1 VQPSPNVYA
10 ALREERRDVAVALAV
25 DLSSS
30 TAERLPPDPRR
41 PKRVERILDLQ
52 RDAVSLLAEAL
63 ERVGDGYG
71 IYGFSGGGRDDV
83 RLSVV
88 KDLDERRTPAM
99 LHRLEGLVPDHTTR
113 MGPAIRHLTAR
124 LARADAAT
132 KVLLVVSDGRPFD
145 LDYGQQY
152 GDSAVLGY
160 AVADTARALA
170 EARERGV
177 RPYLVTVDPAG
188 GDYLSE
194 MCDPREYHVIADARD
209 LPKAL
214 GQLYAV
220 ARAEARRPVGAGR
233 P

>member
-1 VQPSPNVYA
+1 
-10 ALREERRDVAVALAV
+10 VAVALAV

-41 PKRVERILDLQ
+41 PKQVERILDLQ
-52 RDAVSLLAEAL
+52 RDAVSLLVEAL

-88 KDLDERRTPAM
+88 KDLDERRSPAM
-99 LHRLEGLVPDHTTR
+99 LHRLEGLTPDHTTR

-124 LARADAAT
+124 LLRRGAAT
-132 KVLLVVSDGRPFD
+132 RVLLVVSDGRPYD

-152 GDSAVLGY
+152 GDRGVLDY

-170 EARERGV
+170 EARAQGV

-194 MCDPREYHVIADARD
+194 MCDPREYHVITDARD
-209 LPKAL
+209 LPAAL
-214 GQLYAV
+214 AHLYVV
-220 ARAEARRPVGAGR
+220 ARASDSRASAPRSARRRAGQG
-233 P
+233 